1 MNVDFQATDKLK
13 FGANIMFTNLNQD
26 VYSEGT
32 GYTAPFYSSVSK
44 LTPSDPVYNED
55 GSYNQ
60 DLISLSR
67 RNPVLA
73 QEYNYQREY
82 VTRMFN
88 TINAEYEFIK
98 DLKLKSI

>member
-1 MNVDFQATDKLK
+1 MKMEA
-13 FGANIMFTNLNQD
+13 
-26 VYSEGT
+26 
-32 GYTAPFYSSVSK
+32 
-44 LTPSDPVYNED
+44 
-55 GSYNQ
+55 YNQ

-67 RNPVLA
+67 RNPVFA

-98 DLKLKSI
+98 DLKLKSILSYDYNISKGKE